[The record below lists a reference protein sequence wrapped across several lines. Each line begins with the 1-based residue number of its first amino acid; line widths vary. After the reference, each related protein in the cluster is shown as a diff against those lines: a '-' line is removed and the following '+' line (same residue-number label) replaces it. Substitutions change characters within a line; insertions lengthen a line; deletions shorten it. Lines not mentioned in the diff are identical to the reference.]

1 LRKVKEIGKEDNIMF
16 GKTAVITGASSG
28 IGAAIARNLSARG
41 ANLVLTARR
50 VDRLEMLATELRGEV
65 AVFAADIADPNT
77 AASLLAIAQERF
89 GRTDILVNNAGILRV
104 GTFET
109 FDLDKLS
116 TTIATNYEAVV
127 RASAIFARAMKAQ
140 GSGAIINISS
150 IGAGITAA
158 GTGIYGGLKRA
169 LEMYTDGLRI
179 ELAGSGVRVGLVAP
193 GTTSTEIFDDMKAQ
207 GQPGWDEY
215 IPPLLPEDI
224 ASAVVYLLDQ
234 PARANISRMHVYSSS
249 EGF

>member
-1 LRKVKEIGKEDNIMF
+1 LRKYKGSENEETIMHQ
-16 GKTAVITGASSG
+16 KTAVITGASSG
-28 IGAAIARNLSARG
+28 IGAAIARSLSARG
-41 ANLVLTARR
+41 AKLILTARR
-50 VDRLEMLATELRGEV
+50 ADRLEQLAAELGGEV
-65 AVFAADIADPNT
+65 VVLAADIADPTT
-77 AASLLAIAQERF
+77 AARLLAAARQRF
-89 GRTDILVNNAGILRV
+89 GSADILVNNAGILRV

-109 FDLDKLS
+109 FDLDQLGPM
-116 TTIATNYEAVV
+116 IVTNYEAVV
-127 RASAIFARAMKAQ
+127 RTSALFARAMKTQ
-140 GSGAIINISS
+140 GTGSIVNISS
-150 IGAGITAA
+150 IGAGITGA

-193 GTTSTEIFDDMKAQ
+193 GTTSTEIFENMKAQ

-224 ASAVVYLLDQ
+224 ANAVMYLLDQ
-234 PARANISRMHVYSSS
+234 PARANVSRMSVYSSS